1 MNEDR
6 EKQPNIFGC
15 ILYGEE
21 KEMAETSI
29 LVVDDEQEI
38 ADLVEI
44 YLVSD
49 GYKVFKANNAQEG
62 LEILDKEDIQ
72 LCLLDIMMP
81 GMNGLEMCKK
91 IRETNNIPII
101 MLSAKSTDLDKILGL
116 GTGADDYVVKPFN
129 PLELTARVKSQLRRY
144 TQFNPNRTVHETVK
158 NEISIR
164 GLTINKDNHKVTVY
178 GEEVKLTPIEFDIL
192 YLLAS
197 NPGKVFST
205 DEIFEKVW
213 NEKVYEAN
221 NTVMVHIRRLRGK
234 MKEDER
240 QDKIITT
247 VWGVGYKIEK

>member
-1 MNEDR
+1 
-6 EKQPNIFGC
+6 
-15 ILYGEE
+15 
-21 KEMAETSI
+21 MAETRI
-29 LVVDDEQEI
+29 LVVDDEKEI
-38 ADLVEI
+38 ADLIEI

-49 GYKVFKANNAQEG
+49 GYKVLKADNAEEG
-62 LEILDKEDIQ
+62 LEILGKEEVH
-72 LCLLDIMMP
+72 LVLLDIMMP

-116 GTGADDYVVKPFN
+116 GTGADDYVTKPFN

-144 TQFNPNRTVHETVK
+144 TQLNPNSSVHESGK

-164 GLTINKDNHKVTVY
+164 ELTINKDNHKVTVD
-178 GEEVKLTPIEFDIL
+178 GEEIKLTPIEFDIL

-197 NPGKVFST
+197 NPGRVFST
-205 DEIFEKVW
+205 DEIFENVW

-234 MKEDER
+234 MKEDTR
-240 QDKIITT
+240 QNKIITT

>member
-1 MNEDR
+1 MSKLIYVADD
-6 EKQPNIFGC
+6 EKNICFL
-15 ILYGEE
+15 IENFLE
-21 KEMAETSI
+21 KEGYEVECFGDGESLLEAFEKK
-29 LVVDDEQEI
+29 
-38 ADLVEI
+38 APDLCI
-44 YLVSD
+44 
-49 GYKVFKANNAQEG
+49 
-62 LEILDKEDIQ
+62 
-72 LCLLDIMMP
+72 LDIMMP
-81 GMNGLEMCKK
+81 GMDGLEMCRK

-144 TQFNPNRTVHETVK
+144 TQLNPNSSTGKAAK

-164 GLTINKDNHKVTVY
+164 GLSINKDNHKVVVY
-178 GEEVKLTPIEFDIL
+178 GEEIKLTPIEFDIL

-197 NPGKVFST
+197 NPDRVFST

-234 MKEDER
+234 MKEDTR

>member
-1 MNEDR
+1 
-6 EKQPNIFGC
+6 
-15 ILYGEE
+15 
-21 KEMAETSI
+21 MAEINI
-29 LVVDDEQEI
+29 LVVDDEKEI

-49 GYKVFKANNAQEG
+49 GYRVFKAENAKEG
-62 LEILDKEDIQ
+62 LDILDRENIH
-72 LCLLDIMMP
+72 LVLLDIMMP
-81 GMNGLEMCKK
+81 GMDGLEMCRK

-101 MLSAKSTDLDKILGL
+101 MLCARSTDLDKILGL

-144 TQFNPNRTVHETVK
+144 TQLNPQSSALQSAK

-164 GLTINKDNHKVTVY
+164 GLVINKDNHKVTVY
-178 GEEVKLTPIEFDIL
+178 DEEIKLTPIEFDIL

-197 NPGKVFST
+197 NPGRVFST

-213 NEKVYEAN
+213 NEKVYEVN
-221 NTVMVHIRRLRGK
+221 NTVMVHIRRLRCK
-234 MKEDER
+234 MKEDTR
-240 QDKIITT
+240 QNKIITT